1 MCVGA
6 EASRSGA
13 RGVDGRRAGGPRSA
27 PEGSPRA
34 GVRPRPGA
42 ARPRARASGAF
53 GAVGPGGRARSAA
66 RSAVSHESALSG
78 VVARVFARARQAT
91 ENLGEFLSGDR
102 IENSPYQLFMEQDQ
116 FCKIL
121 CQVTLKAHEVA
132 ALKAIVKEEYHH
144 NWIIDNLPAAS
155 IVDSEQYITTAY
167 AGGFPVGFYEKHK
180 AYLFNHVNIIVEYH
194 PLDDGSRVVGFYVEP
209 FTVKHKFANGQKWD
223 GDDVAAAPP
232 LETCDKSGPMVF
244 ENIQTK
250 QEIVAGNVLYTYDV
264 LWRAS
269 NVRWASRWDIYLSM
283 DNAVP
288 DKVHWFSIVNSML
301 IVLFLSVM
309 VAMILIRNLTRDI
322 SR

>member
-1 MCVGA
+1 MFCA
-6 EASRSGA
+6 
-13 RGVDGRRAGGPRSA
+13 
-27 PEGSPRA
+27 
-34 GVRPRPGA
+34 
-42 ARPRARASGAF
+42 RART
-53 GAVGPGGRARSAA
+53 
-66 RSAVSHESALSG
+66 
-78 VVARVFARARQAT
+78 RQAT

-144 NWIIDNLPAAS
+144 NWIIDNLPAAL
-155 IVDSEQYITTAY
+155 IVKSEQYITTTY

-244 ENIQTK
+244 ENIQSK

-301 IVLFLSVM
+301 IVLFLSLI